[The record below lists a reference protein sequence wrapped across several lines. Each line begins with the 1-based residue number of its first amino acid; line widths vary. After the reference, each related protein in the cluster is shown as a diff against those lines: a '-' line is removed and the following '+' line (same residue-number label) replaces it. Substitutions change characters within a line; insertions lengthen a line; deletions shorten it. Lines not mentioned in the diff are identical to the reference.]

1 MTLKYRVCA
10 LLLALSTAAFAAE
23 VDLAHAKA
31 FAKGWRGRNVRAART
46 HRTSAGESRFHVVAF
61 EGGGWAAVGADD
73 EDAPVIAFSDKGE
86 DIVEDDRNPI
96 WFLVKRD
103 AEWRAE
109 VRREMKRRG
118 EGRGR
123 ARHKGWDYKRKRV
136 KVEGVGQGEG
146 EGLDQVALATTA
158 NPSIAEG
165 ALEDVRVEPLLK
177 STWDQGRVGGYL
189 NTPLCYNYC
198 TPSNYVCGCVATM
211 MAQIMRYHEWPKTR
225 VEPKTF
231 PCYVGLTIP
240 ADTSKISSNTNC
252 TMKAG
257 VYDWSKMTLKP
268 ALWNESETNRLEIGK
283 LCYDVGVSINMM
295 WSEAGSG
302 AYSANAREALVDTF
316 GYSDAHVVVY
326 QSAFHAYK
334 FEELKT
340 IIISNCEAGFP
351 VGYGISGDKV
361 GHAVVIDGY
370 GYSSDETFYIHINPG
385 WSGNSNAWYCP
396 PDLSMGRYSF
406 NTSDTLLYNIF
417 TEGSGALVTGCV
429 VDQFQNPIANAEVS
443 GYTVY
448 MGSNGK
454 SITNEFAAVRTDAKG
469 KFSIKTGVSG
479 HAVTLYATAS
489 LGEAKSER
497 SVELASSQTMLGS
510 RTSPFSGSYST
521 NGYSLGNY
529 YDFDFSLSIHRS
541 VPKVLFR

>member
-165 ALEDVRVEPLLK
+165 ALEDVRVEPLVK
-177 STWDQGRVGGYL
+177 STWNQKTIAYNR
-189 NTPLCYNYC
+189 PCYNYY
-198 TPSNYVCGCVATM
+198 TPNNWYCGCVATAI
-211 MAQIMRYHEWPKTR
+211 AQVMRYHEWPRTA
-225 VEPKTF
+225 
-231 PCYVGLTIP
+231 L
-240 ADTSKISSNTNC
+240 TSKTKRC
-252 TMKAG
+252 WVGG
-257 VYDWSKMTLKP
+257 VATDLTTTAEAYDWSKMPLIPNVDTDL
-268 ALWNESETNRLEIGK
+268 ESRKEIGR
-283 LCYDVGVSINMM
+283 LCSDVGIIHQMQYS
-295 WSEAGSG
+295 SG
-302 AYSANAREALVDTF
+302 ASGTYLALAKSNLVNDL
-316 GYSDAHVVVY
+316 G
-326 QSAFHAYK
+326 YK
-334 FEELKT
+334 FARYVNYRTFEEADYVSESNPFNLSQFKT
-340 IIISNCEAGFP
+340 IVITNCDAGMPVCLGIGKSSN
-351 VGYGISGDKV
+351 DNT
-361 GHAVVIDGY
+361 GHAVVADGY
-370 GYSSDETFYIHINPG
+370 GYSDDAFYVHINGG
-385 WSGNSNAWYCP
+385 WGGSGNMWYCP
-396 PDLSMGRYSF
+396 PQAIFTDNYDVI
-406 NTSDTLLYNIF
+406 SDVIYNIF
-417 TEGSGALVTGCV
+417 PDTQGPIVSGRVLDNRGK
-429 VDQFQNPIANAEVS
+429 PIADADVDFYTVS
-443 GYTVY
+443 GGRTNVL
-448 MGSNGK
+448 GSAT
-454 SITNEFAAVRTDAKG
+454 TNAKG
-469 KFSIKTGVSG
+469 IYAWIRGINYDTTCYVRASHPDSKSDSIVESSRKITIKKPSTYEPGELLDDGRMYV
-479 HAVTLYATAS
+479 AS
-489 LGEAKSER
+489 KVYG
-497 SVELASSQTMLGS
+497 
-510 RTSPFSGSYST
+510 F
-521 NGYSLGNY
+521 NLGNQDGV
-529 YDFDFSLSIHRS
+529 DFTLDIHRS
-541 VPKVLFR
+541 IPKVLFR